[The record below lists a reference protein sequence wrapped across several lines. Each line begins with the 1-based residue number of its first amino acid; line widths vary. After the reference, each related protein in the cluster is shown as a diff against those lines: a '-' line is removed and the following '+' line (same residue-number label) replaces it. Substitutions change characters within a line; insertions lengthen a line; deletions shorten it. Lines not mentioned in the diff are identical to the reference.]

1 MREEIESIVGAR
13 VVGLEPVEGGG
24 YTVAGRHRAYLDDG
38 RTVFVKSAVD
48 ELSAEWLHTEIRV
61 YTALRGGFLPA
72 FHGWA
77 ERDGLPLVVL
87 EDLGGGHWPPP
98 WRDGDIDAV
107 QEALR
112 EIAASE
118 PVSGLG
124 RVPRDELAY
133 EWREVERDPEPFL
146 STGLCTRGWLED
158 NLAALRVAAE
168 QAPFEGDAL
177 LHLDVRSDNIALRDG
192 RAVLVDWNWAC
203 VGNALLD
210 VAAWAPS
217 LHLEGG
223 PAPDEFV
230 RGPGVPEFAAA
241 LAGAWAA
248 RAGLPPP
255 PTGPRVREGQRRQ
268 LTVALPWACRLLGI
282 EEP

>member
-1 MREEIESIVGAR
+1 VIELRSLAVR
-13 VVGLEPVEGGG
+13 F
-24 YTVAGRHRAYLDDG
+24 DG
-38 RTVFVKSAVD
+38 T
-48 ELSAEWLHTEIRV
+48 
-61 YTALRGGFLPA
+61 
-72 FHGWA
+72 
-77 ERDGLPLVVL
+77 
-87 EDLGGGHWPPP
+87 
-98 WRDGDIDAV
+98 DAV
-107 QEALR
+107 RGISLDVATDEWVMLIGPNGAGKTSVLRALC
-112 EIAASE
+112 
-118 PVSGLG
+118 GL
-124 RVPRDELAY
+124 L
-133 EWREVERDPEPFL
+133 
-146 STGLCTRGWLED
+146 
-158 NLAALRVAAE
+158 
-168 QAPFEGDAL
+168 PFEGDAL

-230 RGPGVPEFAAA
+230 RGPGVPELAAM
-241 LAGAWAA
+241 LAGVWAA

-282 EEP
+282 PEP